1 MSSINFGELL
11 DAVQHHNVVVG
22 IANLDILIICQ
33 CLECYFFMLFHG
45 AKIMIISC
53 FLCFICN
60 KLCLFWNLYVE
71 LIRNEVKMN
80 MKNGCFWINFATK
93 IKHAVMKKGIMML
106 LSVLILGSCGQKQG
120 QDVKAPTRVKTHVVS
135 PGMVD
140 NAQTYVGMVE
150 ECEAT
155 AVSFTS
161 MGVVKRMLVN
171 EGQAVSKGQLIAEMD
186 DTQAR
191 NLLSGAEAQMAQ
203 ANDALERYKMLHDNG
218 SLPEVQWVEIQSK
231 VAQAKSQLEV
241 AKKNLKDCRLTA
253 PVSGIVGKKLIGTGE
268 TALPSQAVV
277 SILDISTVKVK
288 VAIPEA
294 EIGGINANTPTSIS
308 VEAINGSYQG
318 GKIEK
323 GVQADALT
331 HTYDIRIN
339 VANGN
344 RKLLPGM
351 VASVRFVSDGSQ
363 AVGGKMIPV
372 TAVQKKSDGT
382 LFVWT
387 VDKDSTAHRTTVTIG
402 QTQGNYI
409 SIIDGLSIGDRIATE
424 GYQKLSENTK
434 VVF

>member
-1 MSSINFGELL
+1 
-11 DAVQHHNVVVG
+11 
-22 IANLDILIICQ
+22 
-33 CLECYFFMLFHG
+33 
-45 AKIMIISC
+45 
-53 FLCFICN
+53 
-60 KLCLFWNLYVE
+60 
-71 LIRNEVKMN
+71 
-80 MKNGCFWINFATK
+80 
-93 IKHAVMKKGIMML
+93 MKKVLLML
-106 LSVLILGSCGQKQG
+106 LSVMLLGSSCQQQG
-120 QDVKAPTRVKTHVVS
+120 GKSSTKAPTRVKTQVVS

-150 ECEAT
+150 EREAT
-155 AVSFTS
+155 AVSFTG
-161 MGVVKRMLVN
+161 MGIIKRMLVN

-191 NLLSGAEAQMAQ
+191 NLLSGAEAQMTQ
-203 ANDALERYKMLHDNG
+203 ANDALARYKMLHDNG
-218 SLPEVQWVEIQSK
+218 SLPEVKWVEIQSK

-241 AKKNLKDCRLTA
+241 ARKNLADCRLVA
-253 PVSGIVGKKLIGTGE
+253 PVSGIIGKKLIGAGE

-288 VAIPEA
+288 VAVPEA
-294 EIGGINANTPTSIS
+294 EVGGINANTPTSIQ

-318 GKIEK
+318 GQIEK

-351 VASVRFVSDGSQ
+351 VANVRFVSDGSQ
-363 AVGGKMIPV
+363 AIGSKMIPV
-372 TAVQKKSDGT
+372 TAVQKKTVSTSLQADGS

-387 VDKDSTAHRTTVTIG
+387 VGKDSTAHRSTVTIG

-409 SIIDGLSIGDRIATE
+409 CVIDGLSIGDRIVTE
-424 GYQKLSENTK
+424 GYQKLSEGTK
-434 VVF
+434 VIY

>member
-1 MSSINFGELL
+1 MLL
-11 DAVQHHNVVVG
+11 GVM
-22 IANLDILIICQ
+22 LIC
-33 CLECYFFMLFHG
+33 
-45 AKIMIISC
+45 SC
-53 FLCFICN
+53 TS
-60 KLCLFWNLYVE
+60 KQE
-71 LIRNEVKMN
+71 Q
-80 MKNGCFWINFATK
+80 ATK
-93 IKHAVMKKGIMML
+93 
-106 LSVLILGSCGQKQG
+106 
-120 QDVKAPTRVKTHVVS
+120 APIRVKTEVVQTATS
-135 PGMVD
+135 TNG
-140 NAQTYVGMVE
+140 QTYVGIVE

-171 EGQAVSKGQLIAEMD
+171 EGQAVAKGQLIAEMD

-203 ANDALERYKMLHDNG
+203 ANDALERYKMLHDAG
-218 SLPEVQWVEIQSK
+218 SLPKVQWVDIQSK

-241 AKKNLKDCRLTA
+241 AKKNLADCRLVA
-253 PVSGIVGKKLIGTGE
+253 PVSGIVGKRLVGAGE
-268 TALPSQAVV
+268 TAMPSQAVV

-294 EIGGINANTPTSIS
+294 EISGISANTSSTIK
-308 VEAINGSYQG
+308 VEAVNGTFSG

-339 VANGN
+339 VANGE

-351 VASVRFVSDGSQ
+351 VASVLFAATQSQ
-363 AVGGKMIPV
+363 HTGQLAVPV
-372 TAVQKKSDGT
+372 TAVQRKADGS

-387 VDKDSTAHRTTVTIG
+387 VSGDSTAHRTAVTTG
-402 QTQGNYI
+402 ETAGNRIIITDGI
-409 SIIDGLSIGDRIATE
+409 SDGNRIVTE